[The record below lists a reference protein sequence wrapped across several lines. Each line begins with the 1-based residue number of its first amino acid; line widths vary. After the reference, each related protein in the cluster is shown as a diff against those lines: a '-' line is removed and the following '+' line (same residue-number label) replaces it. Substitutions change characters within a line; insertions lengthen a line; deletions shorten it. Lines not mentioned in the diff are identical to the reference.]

1 MPRVYCHTLIV
12 VAIMLGAMP
21 SPALRAQ
28 QPFVPFRHYS
38 SFQGLSH
45 DKVLSIIEDRQGFMW
60 FGTVEGLN
68 RFDGYTFTSFY
79 HKNGDTTTL
88 CDNAAI
94 AMLEDR
100 HGDLWIGTTGGMSRF
115 NRASN
120 DFTSYLPDPSREGS
134 ISDGRIN
141 QILEDEDGNFWL
153 AFSNGYVDYF
163 NRTSGRFQHFL
174 IDENALDI
182 TSLEFDR
189 TGNLWIGT
197 RIGVVVMNKARQIIQ
212 RFTHDPADAG
222 SLSHS
227 NVNDLLLDRNGVM
240 WVGSDGG
247 LNRYDHDRKTFTHHR
262 HRADDANSL
271 ALDVIRCLGQDN
283 TGRIWVGTENGGLD
297 IFDPTAERFYH
308 YVNDELDPRS
318 ISDNSIYAIYR
329 DRQNNVWVGTNSRGI
344 CLYDANRKPFVIYQ
358 KNLSHQPNLTNNKIS
373 AIVEQPGAGLW
384 VGSDGGGV
392 GFFDEAHET
401 FTAYRHDPKDP
412 NSIPGDFVVD
422 LEWDEKAHC
431 LWIAT
436 WGAGLGRFDPVTK
449 KCQRFMPREG
459 DPTTLGSDKLWCLY
473 QDHEGTLYI
482 GTLGS
487 GFSIYDR
494 STNTFSTYSTG
505 DGLREENAVALCRD
519 ASGLLW
525 LGSWGNGVSC
535 FDPVAR
541 KFVVQPDAL
550 RLKNVEAISVDS
562 SGRLWMMGNPGFE
575 VYDPVTG
582 TVQHYGDKEHVPETT
597 INNFLRDRRGNLWLA
612 TNKGLVR
619 YHLATKKSTVYTEN
633 DGLPTSQ
640 FYGRPVYASNG
651 RMYMASVQGLVA
663 FDPDSIKDNPIV
675 PPVLITDLKI
685 FNKSVFADSSESPLQ
700 DVISETKEIALSSRY
715 DFISLNFVAF
725 NYSWPEGNRYAYKLQ
740 GFDDD
745 WIAAADG
752 QRSATYTSLEPG
764 DYVFKVKAS
773 NNDGIWN
780 ETGTSLVIRIL
791 PRWYETLA
799 FKLAVALAIAVAGYG
814 FYRYRVRAIANQAR
828 KLSAIVKERTHE
840 LQEMNKDI
848 TEKNLLLQDRQQEIE
863 AQNEELK
870 QSGDEILAQ
879 RDIVFA
885 QKEKLEEAYATI
897 AQQNDNIL
905 ARNENLELEVQS
917 RTKELLDYNQQLEQ
931 FAFISA
937 HNLRAPVA
945 RILGLGNILNLGA
958 ISPEEQGMIYEKM
971 VATARE
977 LDRVVRDLNTILE
990 IRKNND
996 SHVTE
1001 VLFDEELVLVKR
1013 YIEKEIEDTRSVI
1026 WADFSDAP
1034 RIYSVKPYVESV
1046 LQNLLSNAIKYRHPA
1061 RTPVIRLKTETVN
1074 GYIRLTVTDN
1084 GLGMNLDI
1092 FRNKIFS
1099 LYQRFHSHVEGKGLG
1114 LYLVKSQILALGG
1127 KIEVDSTVDEG
1138 TTFKVYFKNR
1148 WTTPN

>member
-1 MPRVYCHTLIV
+1 MPRAYCHTLIV

-21 SPALRAQ
+21 SPAVQAQ

-38 SFQGLSH
+38 SFHGLSH

-79 HKNGDTTTL
+79 HKNGDTTSL

-100 HGDLWIGTTGGMSRF
+100 HGDLWIGTTGGMSRY

-120 DFTSYLPDPSREGS
+120 DFTSYVPDPSREGS

-163 NRTSGRFQHFL
+163 NRASGRFQHFL
-174 IDENALDI
+174 IDKNSLDI

-189 TGNLWIGT
+189 QGNLWIGT
-197 RIGVVVMNKARQIIQ
+197 RIGVVVMNKARQITQ
-212 RFTHDPADAG
+212 HFAHNPADAG
-222 SLSHS
+222 SLSHN
-227 NVNDLLLDRNGVM
+227 NVNDLFLDRNGVM

-247 LNRYDHDRKTFTHHR
+247 LSRYDRDRKTFSHHR

-271 ALDVIRCLGQDN
+271 ALDVIRCLGQDHV
-283 TGRIWVGTENGGLD
+283 GRIWVGTENGGLD
-297 IFDPTAERFYH
+297 IFDPVAGRFYH
-308 YVNDELDPRS
+308 YVNDELDLRS
-318 ISDNSIYAIYR
+318 ISDNSIYAILR
-329 DRQNNVWVGTNSRGI
+329 DRHNNIWVGTNSRGI

-358 KNLSHQPNLTNNKIS
+358 KNLSHQPNLPNNKIS

-412 NSIPGDFVVD
+412 NSIPSDFVVD
-422 LEWDEKAHC
+422 LEWDEKAQC

-449 KCQRFMPREG
+449 KCRRFIPREG
-459 DPTTLGSDKLWCLY
+459 DSTTLGSDKLWCLY
-473 QDHEGTLYI
+473 LDNEGTLYI

-487 GFSIYDR
+487 GFSMYDR
-494 STNTFSTYSTG
+494 STSTFSTYSTN
-505 DGLREENAVALCRD
+505 DGLREENVVAICRD
-519 ASGLLW
+519 VNGLLW

-541 KFVVQPDAL
+541 KFIVRPEAL
-550 RLKNVEAISVDS
+550 SLKNAESISADS

-575 VYDPVTG
+575 VYDPVSG
-582 TVQHYGDKEHVPETT
+582 AVQHYGDREHVPETT
-597 INNFLRDRRGNLWLA
+597 INNFLRDGRGNLWLA
-612 TNKGLVR
+612 TNKGMVR
-619 YHLATKKSTVYTEN
+619 YNLAAQKATVYTED

-640 FYGRPVYASNG
+640 FYGRPLYASSG
-651 RMYMASVQGLVA
+651 RMYLGSVQGLIA
-663 FDPDSIKDNPIV
+663 FDPDSIKDNTIV

-685 FNKSVFADSSESPLQ
+685 FNKSVFADSGESPLQ

-725 NYSWPEGNRYAYKLQ
+725 NYSGPEGNHYAYKLQ

-745 WIAAADG
+745 WIVADG

-780 ETGTSLVIRIL
+780 ETGTSLTIHIL
-791 PRWYETLA
+791 PQWYETLT
-799 FKLAVALAIAVAGYG
+799 FKLALGLAIAAAAYG
-814 FYRYRVRAIANQAR
+814 FYRYRVRTIGNQAR
-828 KLSAIVKERTHE
+828 KLTTIVKERTHE

-848 TEKNLLLQDRQQEIE
+848 TGKNQLLQDRQQEIE
-863 AQNEELK
+863 MQNEELK

-885 QKEKLEEAYATI
+885 QKQKLEEAYTTI
-897 AQQNDNIL
+897 AQQNEDIR
-905 ARNENLELEVQS
+905 ARNENLEQEVQS

-945 RILGLGNILNLGA
+945 RILGLGNVLNLGA
-958 ISPEEQGMIYEKM
+958 VSPEENVMIYEKM

-990 IRKNND
+990 IRKNNE

-1084 GLGMNLDI
+1084 GLGMNLDM

-1127 KIEVDSTVDEG
+1127 KIEVDSKVDEG

-1148 WTTPN
+1148 RATLH

>member
-12 VAIMLGAMP
+12 VAIMIGAML
-21 SPALRAQ
+21 SPTVQAQ

-38 SFQGLSH
+38 SSHGLSH
-45 DKVLSIIEDRQGFMW
+45 DKVVSIIEDRQGFMW

-79 HKNGDTTTL
+79 HKNGDTTSL

-100 HGDLWIGTTGGMSRF
+100 HGDLWIGTTGGMSRY

-120 DFTSYLPDPSREGS
+120 DFTSYVPDPSRENS

-153 AFSNGYVDYF
+153 GFSNGYVDYF
-163 NRTSGRFQHFL
+163 NRTTGRFQHFL
-174 IDENALDI
+174 IDKNALDI

-189 TGNLWIGT
+189 QGNLWIGT
-197 RIGVVVMNKARQIIQ
+197 RIGVVVMNHAKQITQ
-212 RFTHDPADAG
+212 HFKHHPSDSG
-222 SLSHS
+222 SLSH
-227 NVNDLLLDRNGVM
+227 NNINDLLLDRNGAM
-240 WVGSDGG
+240 WVASDGG
-247 LNRYDHDRKTFTHHR
+247 LSRYDDNRKTFFHHR
-262 HRADDANSL
+262 HRGGDANSL

-283 TGRIWVGTENGGLD
+283 VGRIWVGTENGGLD
-297 IFDPTAERFYH
+297 IFDPGADRFYH
-308 YVNDELDPRS
+308 YVNDELDLRS
-318 ISDNSIYAIYR
+318 ISDNSVYAIFR
-329 DRQNNVWVGTNSRGI
+329 DRSDNIWVGTNSRGV

-358 KNLSHQPNLTNNKIS
+358 KNLTHQPNLPNNKIS

-384 VGSDGGGV
+384 VGSDGGGI
-392 GFFDEAHET
+392 GFFDERHET
-401 FTAYRHDPKDP
+401 FTPYRHDPNDP
-412 NSIPGDFVVD
+412 NSIPNDFVVD
-422 LEWDEKAHC
+422 LAWDEKAQC

-436 WGAGLGRFDPVTK
+436 WGAGLGRFDPATK
-449 KCQRFMPREG
+449 KCRRFMPREG
-459 DPTTLGSDKLWCLY
+459 DATTLASNKLWCLY
-473 QDHEGTLYI
+473 LDSEGALYI

-487 GFSIYDR
+487 GFSLYDQNT
-494 STNTFSTYSTG
+494 STFSTYSTD
-505 DGLREENAVALCRD
+505 DGLREENVVAVCRD
-519 ASGLLW
+519 GNGLLW

-535 FDPVAR
+535 FDPVTR
-541 KFVVQPDAL
+541 KFVARPDGL
-550 RLKNVEAISVDS
+550 RLKNVESISTDS
-562 SGRLWMMGNPGFE
+562 LGRLWMMGNPGFE
-575 VYDPVTG
+575 VYDPVSG
-582 TVQHYGDKEHVPETT
+582 VVQHYGNQEHVPETT
-597 INNFLRDRRGNLWLA
+597 INNFLRDRRGNFWLA

-619 YHLATKKSTVYTEN
+619 YQLATQKATTYTEN

-640 FYGRPVYASNG
+640 FYGRPLYASSG
-651 RMYMASVQGLVA
+651 KMYLASVQGLIA

-685 FNKSVFADSSESPLQ
+685 FNKSVFADSGESPLQ

-715 DFISLNFVAF
+715 DFISLDFVAL
-725 NYSWPEGNRYAYKLQ
+725 NYSWPEGNHYAYKLE
-740 GFDDD
+740 GFDKD
-745 WIAAADG
+745 WIAADG
-752 QRSATYTSLEPG
+752 QRSATYTSLEPA

-780 ETGTSLVIRIL
+780 ETGTSLTIHIL
-791 PRWYETLA
+791 PRWYETLT
-799 FKLAVALAIAVAGYG
+799 FKLALALAIATAAYA

-828 KLSAIVKERTHE
+828 KLSMIVKERTHE

-848 TEKNLLLQDRQQEIE
+848 TGKNQLLQDRQQEIE

-897 AQQNDNIL
+897 AHQNDDIR
-905 ARNENLELEVQS
+905 ARNENLEQEVQL
-917 RTKELLDYNQQLEQ
+917 RTKELLAYNQQLEQ

-945 RILGLGNILNLGA
+945 RILGLGNVLNLGA
-958 ISPEEQGMIYEKM
+958 VSPEEQSMIYQKM

-990 IRKNND
+990 IRKNNE
-996 SHVTE
+996 SPVSE

-1026 WADFSDAP
+1026 RADFSDAP

-1061 RTPVIRLKTETVN
+1061 RTPVIHLKTETVN

-1084 GLGMNLDI
+1084 GLGMDLDM
-1092 FRNKIFS
+1092 FRHKIFS

-1127 KIEVDSTVDEG
+1127 KIEVDSKVDEG

>member
-1 MPRVYCHTLIV
+1 MPRVYCHTLMI
-12 VAIMLGAMP
+12 AIMLGALL
-21 SPALRAQ
+21 SPVVRAQ

-38 SFQGLSH
+38 SSHGLSH
-45 DKVLSIIEDRQGFMW
+45 DKVLSIIQDRQGFMW

-79 HKNGDTTTL
+79 HKNGDTTSL
-88 CDNAAI
+88 CNNTAG

-100 HGDLWIGTTGGMSRF
+100 DGDLWIGTTGGISRY
-115 NRASN
+115 NRAAN
-120 DFTSYLPDPSREGS
+120 NFTSYVPDPTRKSS

-141 QILEDEDGNFWL
+141 QMIEDKDGNFWL

-163 NRTSGRFQHFL
+163 DRATGRFQHFL
-174 IDENALDI
+174 IDENSLDI

-189 TGNLWIGT
+189 DGNLWIGT
-197 RIGVVVMNKARQIIQ
+197 RIGLMVMNKAGQVTQ
-212 RFTHDPADAG
+212 RFTHNPADAG
-222 SLSHS
+222 SLSH
-227 NVNDLLLDRNGVM
+227 NYVNDLLLDRNGVM
-240 WVGSDGG
+240 WVASDGG
-247 LNRYDHDRKTFTHHR
+247 LSRYDRDRKKFVHHR
-262 HRADDANSL
+262 HRAGDANSL
-271 ALDVIRCLGQDN
+271 ALDVIRCLGQDHA
-283 TGRIWVGTENGGLD
+283 GRIWVGTENGGLD
-297 IFDPTAERFYH
+297 IFDPVTGRFYH
-308 YVNDELDPRS
+308 YVNDELDSRS
-318 ISDNSIYAIYR
+318 ISDNSIYAIFR
-329 DRQNNVWVGTNSRGI
+329 DRHNNVWVGTNSRGI

-358 KNLSHQPNLTNNKIS
+358 KNLSHQPNLPNNKIS

-384 VGSDGGGV
+384 VASDGGGV

-401 FTAYRHDPKDP
+401 FTAYRHNPKDP
-412 NSIPGDFVVD
+412 NSIPSDFVVD
-422 LEWDEKAHC
+422 LEWDEKSQC

-449 KCQRFMPREG
+449 KCRRFLPHEG
-459 DPTTLGSDKLWCLY
+459 DPNALGSDKLWCLY
-473 QDHEGTLYI
+473 LDNEGTLYV

-494 STNTFSTYSTG
+494 STGTFSTYSTD
-505 DGLREENAVALCRD
+505 DGLREENVVAICRD
-519 ASGLLW
+519 ANGLLW

-535 FDPVAR
+535 FDPVTRRFIAR
-541 KFVVQPDAL
+541 PDAL
-550 RLKNVEAISVDS
+550 TLKNAESISADS
-562 SGRLWMMGNPGFE
+562 SGRLWMAGSPGFE
-575 VYDPVTG
+575 VYDPAGG

-597 INNFLRDRRGNLWLA
+597 INNFLRDRHGNLWLT

-619 YHLATKKSTVYTEN
+619 YNLAAQKATVYTEN

-640 FYGRPVYASNG
+640 FYSRPLYASSG
-651 RMYMASVQGLVA
+651 KMYLGSVQGLIA
-663 FDPDSIKDNPIV
+663 FNPDSIKDNAIV
-675 PPVLITDLKI
+675 PPVLITDFKI

-700 DVISETKEIALSSRY
+700 DVISETKELSLSSRY

-725 NYSWPEGNRYAYKLQ
+725 NYSWPEGNHYAYKLQ
-740 GFDDD
+740 GFDKD
-745 WIAAADG
+745 WIAADG

-764 DYVFKVKAS
+764 NYVFKVKAS
-773 NNDGIWN
+773 NNDGVWN
-780 ETGTSLVIRIL
+780 ETGTSLVIHIL
-791 PRWYETLA
+791 PQWYETLA
-799 FKLAVALAIAVAGYG
+799 FKLAVAVAIAAAAYG

-828 KLSAIVKERTHE
+828 KLSTIVKERTHE

-848 TEKNLLLQDRQQEIE
+848 IQKNKLLQDRQQEIE
-863 AQNEELK
+863 MQNEELK

-885 QKEKLEEAYATI
+885 QKQKLEEAYTTI
-897 AQQNDNIL
+897 AEQNEDIR
-905 ARNENLELEVQS
+905 ARNENLEQEVQS

-945 RILGLGNILNLGA
+945 RIMGLGNILNLGA
-958 ISPEEQGMIYEKM
+958 VSPEEHKMVYEKM
-971 VATARE
+971 VVTARE

-990 IRKNND
+990 IRKNNE
-996 SHVTE
+996 SPVTE
-1001 VLFDEELVLVKR
+1001 VRFDEELALVKR

-1026 WADFSDAP
+1026 RADFSDAP

-1046 LQNLLSNAIKYRHPA
+1046 LQNLLINAIKYRHPA
-1061 RTPVIRLKTETVN
+1061 RTPVISLKTEAVN
-1074 GYIRLTVTDN
+1074 GYIRLTVADN
-1084 GLGMNLDI
+1084 GLGIDLDL

-1127 KIEVDSTVDEG
+1127 KIEVDSKVDEG
-1138 TTFKVYFKNR
+1138 TMFKVYFKNR
-1148 WTTPN
+1148 WSAPH